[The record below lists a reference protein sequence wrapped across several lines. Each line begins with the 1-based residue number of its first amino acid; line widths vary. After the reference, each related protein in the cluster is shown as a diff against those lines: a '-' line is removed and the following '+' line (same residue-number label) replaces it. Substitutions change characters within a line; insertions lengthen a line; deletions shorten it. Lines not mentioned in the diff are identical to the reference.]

1 MERYRGIYFAGSV
14 ELCTNYWADSVYY
27 YKLISLMKK
36 IFISTTLILAVAS
49 PLVSMAIVT
58 DFKSLVDFF
67 IGAFIQ
73 PVIILIFSAAIVFF
87 LWNMLM
93 LVMKSD
99 QPDEI
104 KEFKS
109 RVVWGIVAIFVMSAM
124 YGLVKFITGSLNL
137 DNTVG
142 QINVRSGP

>member
-1 MERYRGIYFAGSV
+1 
-14 ELCTNYWADSVYY
+14 
-27 YKLISLMKK
+27 MKK